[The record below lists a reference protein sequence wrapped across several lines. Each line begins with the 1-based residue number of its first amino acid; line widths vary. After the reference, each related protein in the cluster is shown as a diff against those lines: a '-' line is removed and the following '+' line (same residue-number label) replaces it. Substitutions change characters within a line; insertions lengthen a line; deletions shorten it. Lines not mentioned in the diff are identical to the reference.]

1 MNCKLYNVVSK
12 RRNKLKYSYYRQHPA
27 YFPQIY
33 FEFLINSALPD
44 SNSICWQNFMDKILK
59 IINFACVKYLVYCCG
74 AIANIKGLGFNSH
87 QRKLSSFFYRFDF
100 AFLSLSLFCFVFFF
114 QIFYLLAGLSLFIF
128 ASPHHSFMRCC
139 GKCISSIILNK
150 KKCTPAKGV
159 FDSSLFPLS
168 KEFDTKIAQNV
179 KSPWVYLTSL
189 P

>member
-1 MNCKLYNVVSK
+1 MLNT
-12 RRNKLKYSYYRQHPA
+12 
-27 YFPQIY
+27 
-33 FEFLINSALPD
+33 
-44 SNSICWQNFMDKILK
+44 W
-59 IINFACVKYLVYCCG
+59 CCG

-114 QIFYLLAGLSLFIF
+114 SNILPLGWFKFIHI